1 MTPPAVCLA
10 LLLDASASVDTQ
22 AWRLMIEGHA
32 EAFRQPA
39 VIRAAETD
47 GLAVAVMQFSDAPSP
62 ATWRI
67 LRTEAETRRYAAQI
81 AAQPRQHMAGTNTGR
96 AIHAALDAMETGPAR
111 EQPVIDVAPDG
122 AASEWDDVR
131 TARERAQNI
140 GARINAIGVVTTA
153 DPDPEPWL
161 RQEIITADGFVI
173 VADGWAD
180 FARAIS
186 RKIRMEIGAQ

>member
-22 AWRLMIEGHA
+22 AWRLMLDGHA

-47 GLAVAVMQFSDAPSP
+47 GLAVAVMQFSDAPSA

-81 AAQPRQHMAGTNTGR
+81 AAQPRQYMAGTNTGR
-96 AIHAALDAMETGPAR
+96 AIHAALDAMEAGPAC
-111 EQPVIDVAPDG
+111 EQHVIDVATDG
-122 AASEWDDVR
+122 AASDWEDVR

-140 GARINAIGVVTTA
+140 GVRINAVGVVTTA

-161 RQEIITADGFVI
+161 RAEIITADGFAI
-173 VADGWAD
+173 IADGWGD
-180 FARAIS
+180 FARAVS
-186 RKIRMEIGAQ
+186 RKLVIEVSAR